1 MKLGGNQLVPYF
13 ADMLGAVLPCISDKE
28 EKIKMVGFLSFLQ
41 LHSSIDFFFVF
52 WILDLIMYYHSV
64 NGQVAR
70 ETNEELRSFHAD
82 PVEGFDIRSILSVA
96 RRFVIC
102 YLRK

>member
-41 LHSSIDFFFVF
+41 LHSSIDFFCF
-52 WILDLIMYYHSV
+52 LDTGPDYVL
-64 NGQVAR
+64 
-70 ETNEELRSFHAD
+70 SFGEWSGC
-82 PVEGFDIRSILSVA
+82 P
-96 RRFVIC
+96 
-102 YLRK
+102 